1 MPGPKFRVAICGG
14 GIGGLCL
21 AVALSKHSDIQ
32 VDLYE
37 AAARFKEIGAGVMI
51 WSRTWEIL
59 TLLGLDGKFAEIAH
73 APPDGSDGVGFDY
86 RKSDQPEEG
95 HRFYFFERPYGCIRF
110 HRAQFLDVFVD
121 ALPEGVDHFGKRL
134 ISYSQ
139 TSSDTPVELHFS
151 DNTSAVCDVLI
162 GCDGIKSTIR
172 KQMLEE
178 KARMGQKELL
188 RNINPI
194 WTGTTVYRGLIP
206 VDRLKALDGKE
217 HRTIETPMMYCGKH
231 KHVVSYSISK
241 RSIVNVVACT
251 SRPDLEGSTYRDG
264 EPWVV
269 DCTQEELLD
278 CYNGWEP
285 EVVEMLKCIEKPT
298 RWGIHHLRPLPMYV
312 SNKVALLGDAV
323 GLLSIMYRAL
333 SNATVQ
339 AHAMSPHQGAGAGHA
354 IEDAFILAHLL
365 GHHSITLARLPQALL
380 AYEHVRL
387 PLANHVLRGSYE
399 SGKMYEFDGPQ
410 GDSLQG
416 LGPALEKQWDWL
428 DQTTPTGEADRA
440 VERLEDMVQN
450 E

>member
-1 MPGPKFRVAICGG
+1 MPCPRFRVAICGG

-73 APPDGSDGVGFDY
+73 APPDGSNGALQATSYHAATKYTKGVGFDY

-95 HRFYFFERPYGCIRF
+95 HRFYLFERPYGCIRF

-121 ALPEGVDHFGKRL
+121 ALPEGVAHFGKRL
-134 ISYSQ
+134 MSYSQ
-139 TSSDTPVELHFS
+139 TSSDTPVKLHFS

-178 KARMGQKELL
+178 KARMGQKDLL

-206 VDRLKALDGKE
+206 VDRLK
-217 HRTIETPMMYCGKH
+217 
-231 KHVVSYSISK
+231 S
-241 RSIVNVVACT
+241 
-251 SRPDLEGSTYRDG
+251 LE
-264 EPWVV
+264 
-269 DCTQEELLD
+269 
-278 CYNGWEP
+278 
-285 EVVEMLKCIEKPT
+285 
-298 RWGIHHLRPLPMYV
+298 
-312 SNKVALLGDAV
+312 
-323 GLLSIMYRAL
+323 
-333 SNATVQ
+333 
-339 AHAMSPHQGAGAGHA
+339 
-354 IEDAFILAHLL
+354 
-365 GHHSITLARLPQALL
+365 ARLPQALL